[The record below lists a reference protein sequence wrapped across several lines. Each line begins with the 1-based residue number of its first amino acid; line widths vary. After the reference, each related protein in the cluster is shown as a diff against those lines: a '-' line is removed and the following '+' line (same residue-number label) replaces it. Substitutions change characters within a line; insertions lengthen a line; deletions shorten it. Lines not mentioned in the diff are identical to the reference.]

1 MLRYYV
7 SNMAQPSFHIEDQM
21 LARIDSRLSYGD
33 SRSEWLRHAA
43 QMRLQIDPM
52 LDELFEP
59 EYTEQRIEF
68 VEAAVKKEI
77 DRVKE
82 NPNYDGPRN

>member
-1 MLRYYV
+1 
-7 SNMAQPSFHIEDQM
+7 MARASLVMEDEV
-21 LARIDSRLSYGD
+21 LERIDTRLSYGD

-43 QMRLQIDPM
+43 KIRLQIDPT

-59 EYTEQRIEF
+59 EDTENRMKFI
-68 VEAAVKKEI
+68 EAAVRKEV

-82 NPNYDGPRN
+82 NPNYDGPDGGLPGE